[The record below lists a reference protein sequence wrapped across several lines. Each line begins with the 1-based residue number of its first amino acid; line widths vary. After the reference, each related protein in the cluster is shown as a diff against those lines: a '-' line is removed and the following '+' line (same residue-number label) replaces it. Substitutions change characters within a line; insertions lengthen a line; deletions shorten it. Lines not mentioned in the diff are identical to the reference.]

1 MIALSANNINKSYGK
16 VRALTDLSME
26 VEKGEIYGIIGPDG
40 AGKTTLFR
48 ILTTLLLA
56 DSGAATVDGLDVVK
70 DYKQI
75 RQIIGYMPGRFSL
88 YQDLTVEENLHFFA
102 TVFHTTIEENY
113 HLIEDIYKQI
123 EPFKKRRAGKLSGG
137 MKQKLALSCALIHKP
152 TVLFLDEPTTGVD
165 PVSRKELW
173 EMLMKLKAQGI
184 TIIASTPYMDEAT
197 RCDRIALIQ
206 DGEFLKVDTPQNIIA
221 DYPYTLWSVQASRMH
236 QLLKELRDCPL
247 IRSSFSFGETFHVTL
262 NDHAIYE
269 QLKEFLVTKGYSD
282 IAIQQIRPTVE
293 DCFMLLS
300 KK

>member
-1 MIALSANNINKSYGK
+1 
-16 VRALTDLSME
+16 
-26 VEKGEIYGIIGPDG
+26 
-40 AGKTTLFR
+40 
-48 ILTTLLLA
+48 
-56 DSGAATVDGLDVVK
+56 
-70 DYKQI
+70 
-75 RQIIGYMPGRFSL
+75 
-88 YQDLTVEENLHFFA
+88 
-102 TVFHTTIEENY
+102 
-113 HLIEDIYKQI
+113 
-123 EPFKKRRAGKLSGG
+123 

-165 PVSRKELW
+165 PVSRKEFW

-221 DYPYTLWSVQASRMH
+221 DYPYSLWAVQANRMH
-236 QLLKELRDCPL
+236 KLLKDLRDCPL

-262 NDHAIYE
+262 NDHATHE